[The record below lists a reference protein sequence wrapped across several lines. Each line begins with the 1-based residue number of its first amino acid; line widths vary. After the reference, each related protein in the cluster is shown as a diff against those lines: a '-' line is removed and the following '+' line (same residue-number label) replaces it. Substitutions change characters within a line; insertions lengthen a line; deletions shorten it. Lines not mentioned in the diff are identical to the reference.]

1 MPEVAERMMK
11 TMTNNAK
18 AISTFCSHLCVGK
31 DVRPLEPSEWS
42 ALAAKMLEIGVAPE
56 NLLSFSAQ
64 DFIEILGETPESA
77 QRMTRLLERSA
88 SLAFEIADYEA
99 KGIHI
104 ITRADDE
111 YPKQL
116 KEKLKRSCPPL
127 FYCAGDMSILHRKA
141 VGYVGSRKVSP
152 EDAKFAVDTVSK
164 TVGNQYAV
172 VSGGAKG
179 VDTVSSET
187 AINSGGFAIEYLG
200 DSMIKR
206 MKNSALLEA
215 IQNGQLLLL
224 SFVNPDAGFFA
235 GNLMARNKFIYAQ
248 SVGTVIVRSEKKGGT
263 WTGANENLRN
273 GWCASFCWNKPEY
286 DGNQELIRL
295 GCIPIDNAWDGNPE
309 QSEGDGIKKAETV
322 SRPADGGEQ
331 LLIPGFE

>member
-1 MPEVAERMMK
+1 MK

-56 NLLSFSAQ
+56 NLLSFSSQ

-116 KEKLKRSCPPL
+116 KEKLQDSSQL
-127 FYCAGDMSILHRKA
+127 
-141 VGYVGSRKVSP
+141 P
-152 EDAKFAVDTVSK
+152 EAEKKKLLEKPITSK
-164 TVGNQYAV
+164 GCRICRFTQGF
-172 VSGGAKG
+172 SGGCK
-179 VDTVSSET
+179 
-187 AINSGGFAIEYLG
+187 ICRRYRI
-200 DSMIKR
+200 
-206 MKNSALLEA
+206 KNSRQS
-215 IQNGQLLLL
+215 ICS
-224 SFVNPDAGFFA
+224 SF
-235 GNLMARNKFIYAQ
+235 RW
-248 SVGTVIVRSEKKGGT
+248 S
-263 WTGANENLRN
+263 
-273 GWCASFCWNKPEY
+273 
-286 DGNQELIRL
+286 
-295 GCIPIDNAWDGNPE
+295 
-309 QSEGDGIKKAETV
+309 
-322 SRPADGGEQ
+322 
-331 LLIPGFE
+331 

>member
-1 MPEVAERMMK
+1 MK

-42 ALAAKMLEIGVAPE
+42 ALAAKMMEIGVTPE

-152 EDAKFAVDTVSK
+152 EDAKFAVDTV
-164 TVGNQYAV
+164 
-172 VSGGAKG
+172 
-179 VDTVSSET
+179 
-187 AINSGGFAIEYLG
+187 
-200 DSMIKR
+200 
-206 MKNSALLEA
+206 
-215 IQNGQLLLL
+215 
-224 SFVNPDAGFFA
+224 
-235 GNLMARNKFIYAQ
+235 
-248 SVGTVIVRSEKKGGT
+248 
-263 WTGANENLRN
+263 
-273 GWCASFCWNKPEY
+273 
-286 DGNQELIRL
+286 
-295 GCIPIDNAWDGNPE
+295 
-309 QSEGDGIKKAETV
+309 
-322 SRPADGGEQ
+322 
-331 LLIPGFE
+331 

>member
-1 MPEVAERMMK
+1 MK

-18 AISTFCSHLCVGK
+18 AISAFCSHLCVGK

-56 NLLSFSAQ
+56 NLLSFSAH

-77 QRMTRLLERSA
+77 QRMTRLLERGA

-111 YPKQL
+111 YPKLL
-116 KEKLKRSCPPL
+116 KEKLKHSCPPL

-179 VDTVSSET
+179 VDTISSET

-206 MKNSALLEA
+206 MKNPALLEA

-273 GWCASFCWNKPEY
+273 GWCPSFCWNKPEY

-295 GCIPIDNAWDGNPE
+295 GCIPIDDTWDGNPE
-309 QSEGDGIKKAETV
+309 QNEILQKGMEEKMDNQAGD
-322 SRPADGGEQ
+322 GEQ
-331 LLIPGFE
+331 LLIPGFQ

>member
-1 MPEVAERMMK
+1 MD
-11 TMTNNAK
+11 
-18 AISTFCSHLCVGK
+18 FL
-31 DVRPLEPSEWS
+31 
-42 ALAAKMLEIGVAPE
+42 
-56 NLLSFSAQ
+56 NL
-64 DFIEILGETPESA
+64 DI
-77 QRMTRLLERSA
+77 
-88 SLAFEIADYEA
+88 
-99 KGIHI
+99 
-104 ITRADDE
+104 
-111 YPKQL
+111 
-116 KEKLKRSCPPL
+116 KRSYISC
-127 FYCAGDMSILHRKA
+127 GTDSIASAFLVPALKCTKKYKRS
-141 VGYVGSRKVSP
+141 VGFFSSGVFEPIMDGIVNLSRNGGTIQLIASP
-152 EDAKFAVDTVSK
+152 KLSEDDI
-164 TVGNQYAV
+164 
-172 VSGGAKG
+172 G
-179 VDTVSSET
+179 VDTISSET

-206 MKNSALLEA
+206 MKNPALLEA

-224 SFVNPDAGFFA
+224 SFVNPDAGFFT

-295 GCIPIDNAWDGNPE
+295 GCIPIDDVWDGNPE

>member
-1 MPEVAERMMK
+1 MK

-18 AISTFCSHLCVGK
+18 AIITFCSHLCVGK
-31 DVRPLEPSEWS
+31 DVRPLEPSEWGT
-42 ALAAKMLEIGVAPE
+42 LAAKMLEIGVAPE
-56 NLLSFSAQ
+56 NLLSFSTQ

-88 SLAFEIADYEA
+88 SLAFDIADYEA
-99 KGIHI
+99 KGIHV

-141 VGYVGSRKVSP
+141 VGYVGSRKVSL

-179 VDTVSSET
+179 VDSISSET
-187 AINSGGFAIEYLG
+187 AINAGGFAIEYLG
-200 DSMIKR
+200 DSLTKR
-206 MKNSALLEA
+206 MKNPALLEA

-224 SFVNPDAGFFA
+224 SFVNPDAGFFK

-248 SVGTVIVRSEKKGGT
+248 SIGTVIVRSEKKGGT
-263 WTGANENLRN
+263 WSGADENLRN
-273 GWCASFCWNKPEY
+273 KWCTSFCWNNPEY

-295 GCIPIDNAWDGNPE
+295 GCIPIDETWDGNPE
-309 QSEGDGIKKAETV
+309 KRDSELVKESDTV
-322 SRPADGGEQ
+322 DNPPDGGEQ

>member
-1 MPEVAERMMK
+1 
-11 TMTNNAK
+11 
-18 AISTFCSHLCVGK
+18 
-31 DVRPLEPSEWS
+31 
-42 ALAAKMLEIGVAPE
+42 
-56 NLLSFSAQ
+56 
-64 DFIEILGETPESA
+64 
-77 QRMTRLLERSA
+77 
-88 SLAFEIADYEA
+88 
-99 KGIHI
+99 
-104 ITRADDE
+104 
-111 YPKQL
+111 
-116 KEKLKRSCPPL
+116 
-127 FYCAGDMSILHRKA
+127 MSILHRKA

-206 MKNSALLEA
+206 MKNPAMLEA

-295 GCIPIDNAWDGNPE
+295 GCIPIDDAWDGNPE

-322 SRPADGGEQ
+322 SRPADSGEQ
-331 LLIPGFE
+331 LLIPEFE